1 MEAVAKLKNCPLSAR
16 KMRLVADLVRGKKVE
31 DAVNIL
37 KYTNKEA
44 AGWLEKLVL
53 SAVTNWENK
62 TDGAADVDEH
72 DLFIKTLMVDDAGHI
87 KRIRSAPQGR
97 AHRIRKHSNHVT
109 VVIANRIPTDAENAN
124 VGDEEE

>member
-1 MEAVAKLKNCPLSAR
+1 MEAVAKLRNCPMSAR

-37 KYTNKEA
+37 KFTNKEA

-62 TDGAADVDEH
+62 TNGAQDVDQH

-87 KRIRSAPQGR
+87 KRIRPAPQGR

-109 VVIANRIPTDAENAN
+109 VIIENRIPFDGEKTT
-124 VGDEEE
+124 GDEEE

>member
-1 MEAVAKLKNCPLSAR
+1 MEAVAKLRNCPLSAR

-62 TDGAADVDEH
+62 TEGQQDVDEH
-72 DLFIKTLMVDDAGHI
+72 DLFIKKLMVDDAGHI
-87 KRIRSAPQGR
+87 KRIRPAPQGR

-109 VVIANRIPTDAENAN
+109 LVIENRIPFDGENA

>member
-1 MEAVAKLKNCPLSAR
+1 MEAVAKLRNCPLSAR

-37 KYTNKEA
+37 RYTNKEA

-62 TDGAADVDEH
+62 AEGSPNVDEH
-72 DLFIKTLMVDDAGHI
+72 DLRIKTLMVDDAGHL
-87 KRIRSAPQGR
+87 KRIRPAPQGR
-97 AHRIRKHSNHVT
+97 AHRIRKHSNHTT
-109 VVIANRIPTDAENAN
+109 VIVENKIPFDGELSA
-124 VGDEEE
+124 GDEEE

>member
-1 MEAVAKLKNCPLSAR
+1 MEAVAKLRNCPLSAR

-37 KYTNKEA
+37 KFTNKEA
-44 AGWLEKLVL
+44 VGWLEKLVL

-62 TDGAADVDEH
+62 TNGAQDVDQH

-87 KRIRSAPQGR
+87 KRIRPAPQGR

-109 VVIANRIPTDAENAN
+109 VIIENRIPFDGEKTT
-124 VGDEEE
+124 GDEEE